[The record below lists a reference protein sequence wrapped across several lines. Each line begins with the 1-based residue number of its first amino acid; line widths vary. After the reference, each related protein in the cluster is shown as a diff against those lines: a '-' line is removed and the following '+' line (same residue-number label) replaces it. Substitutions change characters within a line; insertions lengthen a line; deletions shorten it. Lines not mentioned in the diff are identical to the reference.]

1 MSRQPASLSLDLD
14 DKWAYL
20 RTHGDAEWKRY
31 PSYLPAVMPR
41 ILDFL
46 AERELPMTVFVVGRD
61 AERREN
67 RACLEQIA
75 AAGHEL
81 GNHSMNHYPW
91 LQTLPADEIAH
102 EVVEA
107 ELAIESATG
116 ARTRGFRAPGFSG
129 SSEVRRVLASRGY
142 AYDASA
148 FPTFLGPLARTY
160 CRLTSAIQRR
170 SGDPRD
176 KLFGSWRE
184 GLAPLKPH
192 VLQGTCEGLVEIP
205 VTTMPLL
212 RLPFHMTYLLFLRQ
226 KLGPLWRAYFRL
238 ALTLCRMRGVAPSM
252 LLHPLDFLGSED
264 EPELSFFPGMKL
276 ARADKLAVVDE
287 ALQLISARWH
297 IVALCEAAAA
307 VPVHRPVESCSV
319 PRTEV
324 APETAAV

>member
-1 MSRQPASLSLDLD
+1 MSRPLASLSLDLD

-20 RTHGDAEWKRY
+20 RTHGDAEWQQY
-31 PSYLPAVMPR
+31 PSYLPRVVPR

-46 AERELPMTVFVVGRD
+46 AERELSMTVFVVGRD
-61 AERREN
+61 AERLEN
-67 RACLEQIA
+67 RACLEQSA
-75 AAGHEL
+75 ASGHEL

-91 LQTLPADEIAH
+91 LRTLPPDEIAH

-116 ARTRGFRAPGFSG
+116 VRTKGFRAPGFSG
-129 SSEVRRVLASRGY
+129 SPEVCRVLASRGY
-142 AYDASA
+142 AYDAST

-160 CRLTSAIQRR
+160 CRLTSAMQRR
-170 SGDPRD
+170 VDDPRD
-176 KLFGSWRE
+176 KLFGSWQE
-184 GLAPLKPH
+184 GLAPLKTH
-192 VLQGTCEGLVEIP
+192 VLPGAYEGLVEIP

-226 KLGPLWRAYFRL
+226 KLGPVWRVYFRMAL
-238 ALTLCRMRGVAPSM
+238 ALCRMRGVAPSM
-252 LLHPLDFLGSED
+252 LLHPLDFLGNED
-264 EPELSFFPGMKL
+264 EPDLSFFPGMKL

-287 ALQLISARWH
+287 ALRLISARWRV
-297 IVALCEAAAA
+297 VALSDAAAA
-307 VPVHRPVESCSV
+307 VSTHRPAESPSF